1 YNVPA
6 PVRLAGRLAVGA
18 LAEALREIVRRH
30 EALRTVF
37 HLPAGEDEPVQ
48 ANLPAAAVPLPLI
61 DLSAVPQAPREAEAR
76 RLAAAHTRRPFDLA
90 RGPLLRA
97 GLLRLDGPKGP
108 QGPEH
113 VLLLCLHHIVTDGW
127 SMGVLMREVA
137 VLYDAFA
144 SGLPSPLP

>member
-1 YNVPA
+1 
-6 PVRLAGRLAVGA
+6 
-18 LAEALREIVRRH
+18 
-30 EALRTVF
+30 
-37 HLPAGEDEPVQ
+37 
-48 ANLPAAAVPLPLI
+48 
-61 DLSAVPQAPREAEAR
+61 
-76 RLAAAHTRRPFDLA
+76 
-90 RGPLLRA
+90 LRA

-144 SGLPSPLP
+144 SGLPSPLPELPVQYADYAAWQRGWLAGEVLEAQIAYWKQALGGVPPLLDLPTDRPRPPVQTFRGAHRAT